1 MVTAWGKL
9 GARFCPTESPWITQ
23 TLQAQC
29 LDLTNK
35 RYGICF
41 YDMGPLPEERHWSHR
56 EGTAERSA
64 MGLLGLQAHHQCNQ
78 TTKRLKLETPGRP
91 KTGPKT
97 NLISQN
103 SERVPECE
111 VEQSRSKQNTA
122 DQIRHYSDNSCLAL
136 VYQTVYHPAP
146 LRYQPTITPQTVML
160 GGIPPSIQHGHEF
173 LVRNLTLLLI
183 NGEWDC
189 DVLM

>member
-1 MVTAWGKL
+1 MIWDPYLKKGIDLIEKVQRNAARWVFSDYKYTTNVT
-9 GARFCPTESPWITQ
+9 R
-23 TLQAQC
+23 
-29 LDLTNK
+29 
-35 RYGICF
+35 
-41 YDMGPLPEERHWSHR
+41 
-56 EGTAERSA
+56 
-64 MGLLGLQAHHQCNQ
+64 LL
-78 TTKRLKLETPGRP
+78 KRLKLETPGRP

-111 VEQSRSKQNTA
+111 VEQSRSKQNTS
-122 DQIRHYSDNSCLAL
+122 DQIRHYSDNSCLAI

-160 GGIPPSIQHGHEF
+160 GGIPPSIRHGHEF